1 MDPMYF
7 ESWKHE
13 DVTLATQCSANHLH
27 HVIELAKRWSGRVYD
42 DHTVA
47 TPLIAFYAHGARN
60 PVEHELHL
68 NRLAIIRD
76 IAMSKSVE
84 LRVTVS

>member
-1 MDPMYF
+1 MKRMFYMDPMYF

-42 DHTVA
+42 DHTLNRIQ
-47 TPLIAFYAHGARN
+47 THGAR
-60 PVEHELHL
+60 
-68 NRLAIIRD
+68 
-76 IAMSKSVE
+76 KS
-84 LRVTVS
+84 SI